1 MKILILTCNTGGGH
15 NSTAAALEE
24 QLVQWGH
31 SCVVRDCLELLPPAK
46 ARLISEGHV
55 LLYRK
60 APRLFGL
67 GYKFEENHVPRYLR
81 AQCSA
86 CAGELYQA
94 VTELHCDAIICV
106 HVFPAIMV
114 TEAARSRGLNVPG
127 YFVAT
132 DYTCSPG
139 VSSSD
144 LELYFIPHPALV
156 DEFIRCGIPQDRLV
170 PSGIPVRRCFTQYV
184 PQAQARR
191 ALGLP
196 ETGRV
201 AVLICG
207 SMGAGP
213 MEELT
218 QALSRQLTKE
228 DRLVVICGTNQKL
241 RERIIK
247 NCYAPNLRILGFTK
261 KVDQYM
267 DAADLLLT
275 KGGGLTTTEMLNKHL
290 PTLLVNVIPGLEERN
305 IDFMVSHGYARTA
318 DSPEALAA
326 LAGSLLRQPETL
338 AQWRRT
344 LEKEFSTSAARIICE
359 EICRDFGLEPPAGGS
374 AEGQSAE
381 G

>member
-24 QLVQWGH
+24 QLIRMGH
-31 SCVVRDCLELLPPAK
+31 GCIVKDFLDFLPPAK

-86 CAGELYQA
+86 CAGEFYQA
-94 VTELHCDAIICV
+94 VTELACDAVLCV
-106 HVFPAIMV
+106 HVFPAIVM
-114 TEAARSRGLNVPG
+114 TAAAKEYGLSIPG

-144 LELYFIPHPALV
+144 MELYFIPHPTLAE
-156 DEFIRCGIPQDRLV
+156 EFIRCGIPQDRLV
-170 PSGIPVRRCFTQYV
+170 PSGIPVRRCFTV
-184 PQAQARR
+184 NRPQAEARR

-201 AVLICG
+201 VVMMCG

-218 QALSRQLTKE
+218 QALQRELTAA

-241 RERIIK
+241 RQRIIK
-247 NCYAPNLRILGFTK
+247 NCYAPNLRILGFTS

-275 KGGGLTTTEMLNKHL
+275 KGGGLTTTEVMAKHL
-290 PTLLVNVIPGLEERN
+290 PTLLINVIPGLEERN
-305 IDFMVSHGYARTA
+305 IQFMVSHGFAQTA
-318 DSPEALAA
+318 EGPEALAA
-326 LAGSLLRQPETL
+326 LAASLLSQPEAL
-338 AQWRRT
+338 AAWR
-344 LEKEFSTSAARIICE
+344 EKLAAEFTGSAAQVICE
-359 EICRDFGLEPPAGGS
+359 EICRDFGIQP
-374 AEGQSAE
+374 
-381 G
+381 